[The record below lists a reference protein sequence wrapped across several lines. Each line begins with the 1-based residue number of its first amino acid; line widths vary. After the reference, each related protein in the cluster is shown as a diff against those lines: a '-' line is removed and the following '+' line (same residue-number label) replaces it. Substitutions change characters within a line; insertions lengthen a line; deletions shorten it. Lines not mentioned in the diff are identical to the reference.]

1 MSEQKS
7 VKDLPACPVETTLTL
22 IGDKWKV
29 LDVYRRQDLSA
40 RTRVS
45 RLYAAGECS
54 HTGVHGRNR
63 LASNS
68 LLEALVFGRRAA
80 QDISAHLKRE
90 QPPLGP
96 APEQVNLGG
105 KPMHH
110 GYRTK
115 IREILQNAYF
125 VIPKPEAFQ
134 EGLSTVNQILQE
146 LETGGY
152 ARGQDFVEAK
162 RDVYKRQALCSRVSG
177 SMISGRK

>member
-1 MSEQKS
+1 MGGIN
-7 VKDLPACPVETTLTL
+7 VDLN
-22 IGDKWKV
+22 
-29 LDVYRRQDLSA
+29 A

-152 ARGQDFVEAK
+152 AHGQDFVEAK
-162 RDVYKRQALCSRVSG
+162 SAAVCAKIILSEVLNENDA
-177 SMISGRK
+177 